1 MNYDTCDGMT
11 YTIKQG
17 DTLYGISRK
26 YDVPLAMIL
35 HANPYADVY
44 RLNVGDTICIP
55 MKKKCC
61 KKPCSSGNRGMSE
74 DNDSSMNNGMGV
86 ENNITGNLNVSD
98 GMIETRRNK
107 EMPDNMTG
115 TRQSTGMSDNMAG
128 TRQST
133 GMSDNMAG
141 TRQSTGMSDNMTGT
155 RQSTEMPGDMT
166 RTGRNIGMSDNMTE
180 IRHSTEMSGDMS
192 ENRRNIGISDNMD
205 MSESM
210 DLPDKVLG
218 ARTDVR
224 SDRMS
229 ENKVSDD
236 DKWVKYVAQPG
247 DTLFDVFNKS
257 ECDLNEFLNKNGLKG
272 IYILPGLVYFVKE
285 K

>member
-55 MKKKCC
+55 LKKKCC
-61 KKPCSSGNRGMSE
+61 KKPCSSGNKDMSE
-74 DNDSSMNNGMGV
+74 ENGSSMNTGTGM
-86 ENNITGNLNVSD
+86 ENNISGNLNVSD
-98 GMIETRRNK
+98 GTTGTRRSQTMSEDMDRAGRSMGISDNMTETRR
-107 EMPDNMTG
+107 
-115 TRQSTGMSDNMAG
+115 STE
-128 TRQST
+128 
-133 GMSDNMAG
+133 
-141 TRQSTGMSDNMTGT
+141 MSDNMTG
-155 RQSTEMPGDMT
+155 S
-166 RTGRNIGMSDNMTE
+166 GRNMEMSDNMSGT
-180 IRHSTEMSGDMS
+180 RRSTEMSESMTRSG
-192 ENRRNIGISDNMD
+192 RNMD

-210 DLPDKVLG
+210 DLPDKVTVTRRN
-218 ARTDVR
+218 AQ
-224 SDRMS
+224 SDRKS
-229 ENKVSDD
+229 ENMTSDD

>member
-61 KKPCSSGNRGMSE
+61 KKPCSSGNRGISE

-86 ENNITGNLNVSD
+86 ENNIAGNLNVSD

-107 EMPDNMTG
+107 EMP
-115 TRQSTGMSDNMAG
+115 
-128 TRQST
+128 
-133 GMSDNMAG
+133 DNMAG

-155 RQSTEMPGDMT
+155 RQSTG
-166 RTGRNIGMSDNMTE
+166 
-180 IRHSTEMSGDMS
+180 MSGDMS

>member
-61 KKPCSSGNRGMSE
+61 KKPCSSGNRGISE

-86 ENNITGNLNVSD
+86 ENNIAGNLNVSD

-107 EMPDNMTG
+107 EMPDNM
-115 TRQSTGMSDNMAG
+115 AG

-133 GMSDNMAG
+133 V
-141 TRQSTGMSDNMTGT
+141 MSDNMTGT
-155 RQSTEMPGDMT
+155 RQ
-166 RTGRNIGMSDNMTE
+166 
-180 IRHSTEMSGDMS
+180 STEMSGDMS

>member
-61 KKPCSSGNRGMSE
+61 KKPCSSGNRGISE
-74 DNDSSMNNGMGV
+74 DNDISMNNGMGV
-86 ENNITGNLNVSD
+86 ENNIAGNLNVSD

-107 EMPDNMTG
+107 EMPDNM
-115 TRQSTGMSDNMAG
+115 
-128 TRQST
+128 
-133 GMSDNMAG
+133 AG

-155 RQSTEMPGDMT
+155 RQ
-166 RTGRNIGMSDNMTE
+166 
-180 IRHSTEMSGDMS
+180 STEMSGDMS

>member
-107 EMPDNMTG
+107 EMPDNM
-115 TRQSTGMSDNMAG
+115 
-128 TRQST
+128 
-133 GMSDNMAG
+133 AG

-155 RQSTEMPGDMT
+155 RQSTV
-166 RTGRNIGMSDNMTE
+166 MSDNMA
-180 IRHSTEMSGDMS
+180 
-192 ENRRNIGISDNMD
+192 ENRRNIGMSDNMD

>member
-61 KKPCSSGNRGMSE
+61 KKPCSSGNRGISE

-86 ENNITGNLNVSD
+86 ENNIAGNLNVSD

-107 EMPDNMTG
+107 EMPDNM
-115 TRQSTGMSDNMAG
+115 
-128 TRQST
+128 
-133 GMSDNMAG
+133 AG

-155 RQSTEMPGDMT
+155 RQ
-166 RTGRNIGMSDNMTE
+166 
-180 IRHSTEMSGDMS
+180 STEMSGDMS

-257 ECDLNEFLNKNGLKG
+257 ECDLNEFLNHSYLKIHSSHIQ
-272 IYILPGLVYFVKE
+272 IY
-285 K
+285 

>member
-1 MNYDTCDGMT
+1 MNYDICDGMT

-86 ENNITGNLNVSD
+86 ENNIAGNLNVSD

-107 EMPDNMTG
+107 EMP
-115 TRQSTGMSDNMAG
+115 DNMAG

-155 RQSTEMPGDMT
+155 RQSTEMPE
-166 RTGRNIGMSDNMTE
+166 NMA
-180 IRHSTEMSGDMS
+180 
-192 ENRRNIGISDNMD
+192 ENRRNIGMSDNMD

>member
-61 KKPCSSGNRGMSE
+61 KKPCSSGNRGISE

-86 ENNITGNLNVSD
+86 ENNIAGNLNVSD

-107 EMPDNMTG
+107 EMPDNM
-115 TRQSTGMSDNMAG
+115 
-128 TRQST
+128 
-133 GMSDNMAG
+133 AG

-155 RQSTEMPGDMT
+155 
-166 RTGRNIGMSDNMTE
+166 
-180 IRHSTEMSGDMS
+180 RHSTEMSGDMS

>member
-61 KKPCSSGNRGMSE
+61 KKPCSSGNRGISE

-86 ENNITGNLNVSD
+86 ENNIAGNLNVSD

-107 EMPDNMTG
+107 EMPDNM
-115 TRQSTGMSDNMAG
+115 
-128 TRQST
+128 
-133 GMSDNMAG
+133 AG

-155 RQSTEMPGDMT
+155 RQ
-166 RTGRNIGMSDNMTE
+166 
-180 IRHSTEMSGDMS
+180 STEMSGDMS

-257 ECDLNEFLNKNGLKG
+257 ECDLNEFLNKNGLKIHSSHIQ
-272 IYILPGLVYFVKE
+272 IY
-285 K
+285 

>member
-61 KKPCSSGNRGMSE
+61 KKPCSSGNRGISE

-86 ENNITGNLNVSD
+86 ENNIAGNLNVSD

-107 EMPDNMTG
+107 EMPDNM
-115 TRQSTGMSDNMAG
+115 
-128 TRQST
+128 
-133 GMSDNMAG
+133 AG

-155 RQSTEMPGDMT
+155 RQ
-166 RTGRNIGMSDNMTE
+166 
-180 IRHSTEMSGDMS
+180 STEMSGDMS

-224 SDRMS
+224 PDRMS

>member
-107 EMPDNMTG
+107 EMP
-115 TRQSTGMSDNMAG
+115 
-128 TRQST
+128 
-133 GMSDNMAG
+133 
-141 TRQSTGMSDNMTGT
+141 DNMTGT

>member
-35 HANPYADVY
+35 HANPYADIY

-61 KKPCSSGNRGMSE
+61 KKPCSSGNRGISE

-86 ENNITGNLNVSD
+86 ENNIAGNLNVSD

-107 EMPDNMTG
+107 EMPDNM
-115 TRQSTGMSDNMAG
+115 
-128 TRQST
+128 
-133 GMSDNMAG
+133 AG

-155 RQSTEMPGDMT
+155 RQ
-166 RTGRNIGMSDNMTE
+166 
-180 IRHSTEMSGDMS
+180 STEMSGDMS

>member
-61 KKPCSSGNRGMSE
+61 KKPCSIGNRGMSE

-107 EMPDNMTG
+107 EMPY
-115 TRQSTGMSDNMAG
+115 
-128 TRQST
+128 
-133 GMSDNMAG
+133 NMAG

-155 RQSTEMPGDMT
+155 RQSTEMPDNMAGTRQSTGMSNNMA
-166 RTGRNIGMSDNMTE
+166 RTG
-180 IRHSTEMSGDMS
+180 
-192 ENRRNIGISDNMD
+192 RNIGISDNVD

>member
-107 EMPDNMTG
+107 EMPDSMARTG
-115 TRQSTGMSDNMAG
+115 RNKEMP
-128 TRQST
+128 
-133 GMSDNMAG
+133 DNMAG

-155 RQSTEMPGDMT
+155 RQST
-166 RTGRNIGMSDNMTE
+166 GMSDNMTE
-180 IRHSTEMSGDMS
+180 IRQSTEMSGDMS
-192 ENRRNIGISDNMD
+192 GNRRNIGISDNMD

>member
-86 ENNITGNLNVSD
+86 ENNITGNFNVSD
-98 GMIETRRNK
+98 GMIETGRNK
-107 EMPDNMTG
+107 EMPDSMTRTGRNKEMSDNMTG
-115 TRQSTGMSDNMAG
+115 TRQSTGMSDNMA
-128 TRQST
+128 
-133 GMSDNMAG
+133 
-141 TRQSTGMSDNMTGT
+141 
-155 RQSTEMPGDMT
+155 

-180 IRHSTEMSGDMS
+180 RRQNTEMSGDMS
-192 ENRRNIGISDNMD
+192 ENRRNIGMSDNMD
-205 MSESM
+205 ISESM

-224 SDRMS
+224 SDRIS

>member
-86 ENNITGNLNVSD
+86 ENNITGNFNVSD
-98 GMIETRRNK
+98 GMIETGRNK
-107 EMPDNMTG
+107 EMPDSMTRTGRNREMSDNMTG
-115 TRQSTGMSDNMAG
+115 TRQSTGMSDNMA
-128 TRQST
+128 
-133 GMSDNMAG
+133 
-141 TRQSTGMSDNMTGT
+141 
-155 RQSTEMPGDMT
+155 

-180 IRHSTEMSGDMS
+180 RRQNTEMSGDMS
-192 ENRRNIGISDNMD
+192 ENRRNIGMSDNMD
-205 MSESM
+205 ISESM

>member
-107 EMPDNMTG
+107 EMPDNM
-115 TRQSTGMSDNMAG
+115 
-128 TRQST
+128 
-133 GMSDNMAG
+133 AG

-155 RQSTEMPGDMT
+155 RQSTEMPE
-166 RTGRNIGMSDNMTE
+166 NMAK
-180 IRHSTEMSGDMS
+180 
-192 ENRRNIGISDNMD
+192 NRRNIGMSDNMD

>member
-61 KKPCSSGNRGMSE
+61 KKPCSSGNRGISE

-86 ENNITGNLNVSD
+86 ENNIAGNLNVSD

-107 EMPDNMTG
+107 EMP
-115 TRQSTGMSDNMAG
+115 
-128 TRQST
+128 
-133 GMSDNMAG
+133 DNMAG

-155 RQSTEMPGDMT
+155 RQSTEM
-166 RTGRNIGMSDNMTE
+166 SDNMTGT
-180 IRHSTEMSGDMS
+180 RQSTEMSGDMS

>member
-61 KKPCSSGNRGMSE
+61 KKPCNSGNRGMSE
-74 DNDSSMNNGMGV
+74 DNDSSMNSGMGV

-107 EMPDNMTG
+107 E
-115 TRQSTGMSDNMAG
+115 
-128 TRQST
+128 
-133 GMSDNMAG
+133 MSDNMAG

-155 RQSTEMPGDMT
+155 RQSTEMPDNMAGTRQSTGMSNNMA
-166 RTGRNIGMSDNMTE
+166 RTGRNIGMSDT
-180 IRHSTEMSGDMS
+180 
-192 ENRRNIGISDNMD
+192 MD

>member
-61 KKPCSSGNRGMSE
+61 KKPCSIGNRGMSE

-107 EMPDNMTG
+107 EMPDNM
-115 TRQSTGMSDNMAG
+115 
-128 TRQST
+128 
-133 GMSDNMAG
+133 AG

-155 RQSTEMPGDMT
+155 RQSTEMPDNMAGTRQSTGMSNNMA
-166 RTGRNIGMSDNMTE
+166 RTG
-180 IRHSTEMSGDMS
+180 
-192 ENRRNIGISDNMD
+192 RNIGISDNVD

>member
-61 KKPCSSGNRGMSE
+61 KKPCSSGNRGISE

-86 ENNITGNLNVSD
+86 ENNIAGNLNVSD

-107 EMPDNMTG
+107 EMPDNM
-115 TRQSTGMSDNMAG
+115 AG
-128 TRQST
+128 S
-133 GMSDNMAG
+133 
-141 TRQSTGMSDNMTGT
+141 RQSTGMSDNMTGT
-155 RQSTEMPGDMT
+155 RQ
-166 RTGRNIGMSDNMTE
+166 
-180 IRHSTEMSGDMS
+180 STEMSGDMS

>member
-61 KKPCSSGNRGMSE
+61 KKPCSSGNRGISE

-86 ENNITGNLNVSD
+86 ENNIAGNLNVSD

-107 EMPDNMTG
+107 EMPDNM
-115 TRQSTGMSDNMAG
+115 
-128 TRQST
+128 
-133 GMSDNMAG
+133 AG

-155 RQSTEMPGDMT
+155 RQ
-166 RTGRNIGMSDNMTE
+166 
-180 IRHSTEMSGDMS
+180 STEMSGDMS

-257 ECDLNEFLNKNGLKG
+257 ECDLNGFLNKNGLKG

>member
-1 MNYDTCDGMT
+1 
-11 YTIKQG
+11 
-17 DTLYGISRK
+17 
-26 YDVPLAMIL
+26 
-35 HANPYADVY
+35 
-44 RLNVGDTICIP
+44 
-55 MKKKCC
+55 
-61 KKPCSSGNRGMSE
+61 
-74 DNDSSMNNGMGV
+74 
-86 ENNITGNLNVSD
+86 
-98 GMIETRRNK
+98 
-107 EMPDNMTG
+107 
-115 TRQSTGMSDNMAG
+115 
-128 TRQST
+128 
-133 GMSDNMAG
+133 
-141 TRQSTGMSDNMTGT
+141 MSDNMTGT
-155 RQSTEMPGDMT
+155 RQSTEMSDNMT
-166 RTGRNIGMSDNMTE
+166 GTRQSTEMSDNMTGT
-180 IRHSTEMSGDMS
+180 RQSTEMSGDMS

>member
-98 GMIETRRNK
+98 GTIETRRNK
-107 EMPDNMTG
+107 EMPDSMT
-115 TRQSTGMSDNMAG
+115 RTGRNKE
-128 TRQST
+128 
-133 GMSDNMAG
+133 
-141 TRQSTGMSDNMTGT
+141 MSDNMTGT
-155 RQSTEMPGDMT
+155 RQSTEM
-166 RTGRNIGMSDNMTE
+166 
-180 IRHSTEMSGDMS
+180 SGDMS
-192 ENRRNIGISDNMD
+192 ENRRNNGMSDNMD

-218 ARTDVR
+218 ERTDVR

>member
-61 KKPCSSGNRGMSE
+61 KKLCSSGNRGISE

-86 ENNITGNLNVSD
+86 ENNIAGNLNVSD

-107 EMPDNMTG
+107 EMP
-115 TRQSTGMSDNMAG
+115 
-128 TRQST
+128 
-133 GMSDNMAG
+133 DNMAG

-155 RQSTEMPGDMT
+155 RQST
-166 RTGRNIGMSDNMTE
+166 GMSDNMTGT
-180 IRHSTEMSGDMS
+180 RQSTEMSGDMS

>member
-61 KKPCSSGNRGMSE
+61 KKPCSSGNRGISE

-86 ENNITGNLNVSD
+86 ENNIAGNLNVSD

-107 EMPDNMTG
+107 EMPDNM
-115 TRQSTGMSDNMAG
+115 
-128 TRQST
+128 
-133 GMSDNMAG
+133 AG

-155 RQSTEMPGDMT
+155 RQ
-166 RTGRNIGMSDNMTE
+166 
-180 IRHSTEMSGDMS
+180 STEMSGDMS

-247 DTLFDVFNKS
+247 DTLFDVFNQS

>member
-86 ENNITGNLNVSD
+86 ENNIAGNLNVSD

-107 EMPDNMTG
+107 EMPDNM
-115 TRQSTGMSDNMAG
+115 
-128 TRQST
+128 
-133 GMSDNMAG
+133 AG

-155 RQSTEMPGDMT
+155 RQ
-166 RTGRNIGMSDNMTE
+166 
-180 IRHSTEMSGDMS
+180 STEMSGDMS

>member
-107 EMPDNMTG
+107 EMPDNM
-115 TRQSTGMSDNMAG
+115 
-128 TRQST
+128 
-133 GMSDNMAG
+133 AG

-155 RQSTEMPGDMT
+155 RQSTVMSDNMAGT
-166 RTGRNIGMSDNMTE
+166 RQSTVMSDNMTGT
-180 IRHSTEMSGDMS
+180 RQSTEMPENMA
-192 ENRRNIGISDNMD
+192 ENRRNIGMSDNMD

>member
-74 DNDSSMNNGMGV
+74 DNDSSMNNGMSM
-86 ENNITGNLNVSD
+86 ENNITGNFNVSD
-98 GMIETRRNK
+98 GMIETGRNK
-107 EMPDNMTG
+107 EMPDSMTRTGRNREMSDNMTG
-115 TRQSTGMSDNMAG
+115 TRQSTGMSDNMA
-128 TRQST
+128 
-133 GMSDNMAG
+133 
-141 TRQSTGMSDNMTGT
+141 
-155 RQSTEMPGDMT
+155 

-180 IRHSTEMSGDMS
+180 RRHSTEMSGDMS
-192 ENRRNIGISDNMD
+192 GNRRNIGISDNMD

>member
-86 ENNITGNLNVSD
+86 ENNIAGNLNVSD

-107 EMPDNMTG
+107 EMP
-115 TRQSTGMSDNMAG
+115 
-128 TRQST
+128 
-133 GMSDNMAG
+133 DNMAG

-155 RQSTEMPGDMT
+155 RQSTEMPE
-166 RTGRNIGMSDNMTE
+166 NMA
-180 IRHSTEMSGDMS
+180 

-224 SDRMS
+224 SDKMS

>member
-107 EMPDNMTG
+107 EMPDNM
-115 TRQSTGMSDNMAG
+115 
-128 TRQST
+128 
-133 GMSDNMAG
+133 AG

-155 RQSTEMPGDMT
+155 RQSTEMPE
-166 RTGRNIGMSDNMTE
+166 NMA
-180 IRHSTEMSGDMS
+180 
-192 ENRRNIGISDNMD
+192 ENRRNIGMSDNMD

-272 IYILPGLVYFVKE
+272 IYILPGLAYFVKE

>member
-1 MNYDTCDGMT
+1 MNYDTCDGTT

-107 EMPDNMTG
+107 EMPDNM
-115 TRQSTGMSDNMAG
+115 
-128 TRQST
+128 
-133 GMSDNMAG
+133 AG

-155 RQSTEMPGDMT
+155 RQSTEMPE
-166 RTGRNIGMSDNMTE
+166 NMA
-180 IRHSTEMSGDMS
+180 
-192 ENRRNIGISDNMD
+192 ENRRNIGMSDNMD